1 MAVTKF
7 QIVDAR
13 GEPVGE
19 RVKRLMAEARGA
31 AREQVVELEAV
42 LARAAL
48 LSAEVAGGGDAYPAG
63 VRDVCERL
71 AAEIES
77 RAQQI
82 AAITRNGSRLV
93 N

>member
-1 MAVTKF
+1 MAMTKF
-7 QIVDAR
+7 QVVDAG
-13 GEPVGE
+13 GEPVGT
-19 RVKRLMAEARGA
+19 RVKRLMAEARDA

-42 LARAAL
+42 LARAAA
-48 LSAEVAGGGDAYPAG
+48 LSAEVSRGGDAYPAG

-71 AAEIES
+71 AVEIES

>member
-31 AREQVVELEAV
+31 AREQVIELEAV

>member
-19 RVKRLMAEARGA
+19 RVKRLMAEACGA

-48 LSAEVAGGGDAYPAG
+48 LSADVAGGGDAYPAG